1 MDTDDTT
8 SADTTS
14 PFLNLPGELRNR
26 IYRLYFEDFEEQMSR
41 RFAYNKSEMSP
52 QFLALMHTN
61 REVRSEAGSIFYK
74 EFAPVH
80 SFSCPTDQPI
90 EAVVLTRIRDVCS
103 LISIRDEQMRISIRC
118 TPSWKDHRRS
128 VHDKDDAWRSRE
140 IVAFA
145 RSLWVH
151 LAGNAGPLKSTHRQ
165 HSSSS
170 CAAERTVEVRA
181 GEDFLVRYRLQN
193 VREDGNFLY
202 VEGPMAEM
210 DWSKEKGSWSF

>member
-1 MDTDDTT
+1 
-8 SADTTS
+8 
-14 PFLNLPGELRNR
+14 
-26 IYRLYFEDFEEQMSR
+26 MSR

-80 SFSCPTDQPI
+80 SFSCLTDQPI